1 MRAGTIAVAR
11 PAAAIASA
19 TRRRLSAA
27 VVRAQSTSRTAI
39 ASRTASTSARPVARR
54 SWAARSATARS
65 NPARVPRFMALAD
78 GEPEEAL
85 DELVGG
91 DAGLVDDEEP
101 ISGSGCAAHRRP
113 PRAAARRGLTCIS
126 TRQNVQRSAFEN
138 VRSSGAS
145 PSSMS
150 SPSLPASAG
159 VLNPQRRQ
167 QTW

>member
-11 PAAAIASA
+11 PGSGHRLGDQAPSLGGGGAGPIDVEDGDRLAHGVDIGTPGGAPELGGQERHGAIEPGAGA
-19 TRRRLSAA
+19 EVHGLG
-27 VVRAQSTSRTAI
+27 
-39 ASRTASTSARPVARR
+39 
-54 SWAARSATARS
+54 
-65 NPARVPRFMALAD
+65 D

-113 PRAAARRGLTCIS
+113 PRAAARHGLTCIS
-126 TRQNVQRSAFEN
+126 TRQKVQRSAFEN